1 MLHTLSG
8 IKAVIRGMEGRQVT
22 ELWLSW
28 KVWGEVKI
36 FEAAL
41 STFCFPFMINLYL
54 AEIRFENCSAVRRE
68 CVCNGRC
75 YCYDSCTKHLV
86 PFTTLCSY
94 DCIVVLEL
102 LCTALIYVYAVCAFF
117 QSKICINGSCLCAC
131 SCSAFQYSRLSAS
144 FRCCWTNIITL
155 LVDSTLFVTVVRV
168 DCM

>member
-1 MLHTLSG
+1 
-8 IKAVIRGMEGRQVT
+8 
-22 ELWLSW
+22 
-28 KVWGEVKI
+28 
-36 FEAAL
+36 
-41 STFCFPFMINLYL
+41 MINLYL

-117 QSKICINGSCLCAC
+117 QSKICINGPVYVHALVAHFSIADCL
-131 SCSAFQYSRLSAS
+131 QVLG
-144 FRCCWTNIITL
+144 
-155 LVDSTLFVTVVRV
+155 VVEPIL
-168 DCM
+168 